1 MAEKKREFLA
11 RKGKEAGDMAAK
23 AAKGASTAWN
33 QLSDK
38 SRKTIQ
44 DLHLERR
51 PLAIA
56 KIKEIRTDAP
66 KATPLE
72 VQEILDSELSYVEAS
87 KGPLSMSY
95 TSAAS
100 LYVLSSMELR
110 GLDPQSKEASKALFT
125 LLVVLDSRAVR
136 NIRRVVNVAMW
147 VVPFFRGA
155 KVAGGVAKGAKVV
168 QKATAA
174 KKVLKAA
181 KVAALPAAKVL
192 LDQAKKSGKITTLLI
207 DQTNSILGKAPKVW
221 AEKPSK
227 PSAAKSTKKK

>member
-1 MAEKKREFLA
+1 MAEKKKEFLA
-11 RKGKEAGDMAAK
+11 RKGKEAGDLAAK
-23 AAKGASTAWN
+23 AAKGASSAWN
-33 QLSDK
+33 QLGDK
-38 SRKTIQ
+38 GRKAIQ
-44 DLHLERR
+44 DIHLERR

-72 VQEILDSELSYVEAS
+72 VQEILDFELSYVEAS

-95 TSAAS
+95 TRAAS

-110 GLDPQSKEASKALFT
+110 GLDPQSKEANKSLFT

-147 VVPFFRGA
+147 VVPYLRRL
-155 KVAGGVAKGAKVV
+155 KVAGAVAKGTKVV

-181 KVAALPAAKVL
+181 KAAARPTAKIL
-192 LDQAKKSGKITTLLI
+192 LDQAKNSGKITTLLI
-207 DQTNSILGKAPKVW
+207 DQTNNILGKAPNAW
-221 AEKPSK
+221 AETSSMPS
-227 PSAAKSTKKK
+227 SAKNTKKP